1 MATSGNSAIS
11 FQGLSTGI
19 QTDALVSAILAQEGQ
34 GLAALKARQTRN
46 NNKTSALTAMQTSMN
61 SLFVSMASLQDKFNA
76 RTVTSTDT
84 NNSYVTA
91 TASGAGA
98 GTYDVKVSNIATKG
112 RISPTLD
119 ASGNPTNLAV
129 ANPANAIFT
138 AGVTT
143 GTFAVQG
150 TDGVI
155 KTFQVTNNS
164 LNGLRDAINASG
176 AGVTA
181 SIVNTGT
188 GTNPYQLV
196 ITANA
201 TGTGTTGGN
210 VTLADITNGTSS
222 SAGASVNTLGITAG
236 FVDSTTAPTTITGL
250 SSATSGATAQNAV
263 FTLNGIQLTR
273 QSNVVSDAADG
284 ITFTL
289 KQGGQTGTT
298 TLTISQDTTSATSA
312 IQDVITKFNALVSG
326 YKSASATTKNT
337 DGSLNQ
343 GPLAGDS
350 TSRSIIAQLRT
361 ALTGVSA
368 GMPSTASVTSLAS
381 LGVRTNSDGTLSLDT
396 TTFNAAIQKDPSA
409 ALKLFTFSGT
419 STNGIVTFQSG
430 SAKTATGPVTFN
442 IDQYAAGGAVSGTF
456 SGTYNGTAFS
466 NVRLTGSNGTLVGA
480 VGTPLEGLTLN
491 VTATGTGTLTL
502 ARGSGQAASDLISS
516 FSATGSGFLFTAL
529 NSIQIQ
535 NQSLAAQIS
544 AAQSALDRR
553 KQVLQLQF
561 STMESTVAQMRAS
574 ASSLTGA

>member
-1 MATSGNSAIS
+1 MATSANSALS

-34 GLAALKARQTRN
+34 GLAALQARQTRN
-46 NNKTSALTAMQTSMN
+46 NNKTTALTAMQTSMT
-61 SLFVSMASLQDKFNA
+61 SLFVSLAALQDKFNA

-98 GTYDVKVSNIATKG
+98 GTYDVKVSTLATKG

-138 AGVTT
+138 AGQTT

-188 GTNPYQLV
+188 GTTPYQLV

-201 TGTGTTGGN
+201 TGTGQTGGN
-210 VTLADITNGTSS
+210 ITLADITNGTSS

-289 KQGGQTGTT
+289 KQGGQTGST
-298 TLTISQDTTSATSA
+298 TLTVSQDISTATA
-312 IQDVITKFNALVSG
+312 GIQDVITKFNALVSG
-326 YKSASATTKNT
+326 YKSASATTKNS

-350 TSRSIIAQLRT
+350 TSRSIMAQIRT
-361 ALTGVSA
+361 ALTGASA
-368 GMPSTASVTSLAS
+368 GLPSTAPFTVPAS

-396 TTFNAAIQKDPSA
+396 TTFKAAMEKDPSA
-409 ALKLFTFSGT
+409 ALRLFTFSGDT
-419 STNGIVTFQSG
+419 TNGVVSFKSG
-430 SAKTATGPVTFN
+430 GAKTATGPVTFN
-442 IDQYAAGGAVSGTF
+442 IDQFTTGGTVSGTF

-480 VGTPLEGLTLN
+480 AGTPLEGLTLS

-502 ARGSGQAASDLISS
+502 ARGAGQAVSDLITS
-516 FSATGSGFLFTAL
+516 FSASGTGFLSSAL
-529 NSIQIQ
+529 NNIRTQ
-535 NQSLAAQIS
+535 NQTLATQIS
-544 AAQSALDRR
+544 AAQSALNRR